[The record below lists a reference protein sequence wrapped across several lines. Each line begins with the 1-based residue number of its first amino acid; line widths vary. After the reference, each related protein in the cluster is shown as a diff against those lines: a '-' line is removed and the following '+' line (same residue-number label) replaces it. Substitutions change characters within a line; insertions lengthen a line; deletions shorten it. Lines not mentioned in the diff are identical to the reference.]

1 MPIYC
6 YVCNNCGILEIE
18 QKMTEDIIKS
28 CPQCNSENF
37 RKKLNIAGIQFK
49 GSGFYTTDSKGK

>member
-6 YVCNNCGILEIE
+6 YACDNCGILEIE
-18 QKMTEDIIKS
+18 QKMTDNILS
-28 CPQCNSENF
+28 VCPQCDSVNF
-37 RKKLNIAGIQFK
+37 KKKLNIAGIQFK